1 MTLRGRLHVRFDFYA
16 AGLDLPWKE
25 KLFKFH
31 GIFFSNKAMLFCAC
45 HFHTFNK
52 QARRLS
58 LITINVWK
66 VFRNWSHCLKRSLNT
81 YQGTCKESSYTE
93 YFRKFGYQ
101 EQINVTVTDHERSKT
116 QAEQH
121 RYPRLTSELR
131 NRNIIR
137 VCMENLSIVI

>member
-1 MTLRGRLHVRFDFYA
+1 MMVT
-16 AGLDLPWKE
+16 
-25 KLFKFH
+25 
-31 GIFFSNKAMLFCAC
+31 
-45 HFHTFNK
+45 T
-52 QARRLS
+52 
-58 LITINVWK
+58 
-66 VFRNWSHCLKRSLNT
+66 
-81 YQGTCKESSYTE
+81 TE

-121 RYPRLTSELR
+121 RHPRLTSELR